1 MLRRILS
8 FVYAVI
14 MFVIPTANIPECNAD
29 LSRRPYVV
37 AGRTVEHKQYKTAV
51 RRAYE
56 HGKRNLT
63 LQKNRKRFRLNYS
76 LGRERFS
83 V

>member
-14 MFVIPTANIPECNAD
+14 MFVIPTANIPEYNAD

-37 AGRTVEHKQYKTAV
+37 AGRNV
-51 RRAYE
+51 
-56 HGKRNLT
+56 
-63 LQKNRKRFRLNYS
+63 
-76 LGRERFS
+76 
-83 V
+83 